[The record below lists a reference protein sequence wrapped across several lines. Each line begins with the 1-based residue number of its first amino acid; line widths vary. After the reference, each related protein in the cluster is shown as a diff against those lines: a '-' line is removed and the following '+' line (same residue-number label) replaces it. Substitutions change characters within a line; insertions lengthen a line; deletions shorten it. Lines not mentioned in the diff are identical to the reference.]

1 MLIYWRVYPVDPW
14 WLKIAW
20 KNQRVAVP
28 LTLRSYEDQRKGSE
42 VKGKGKQNE
51 KGKGR
56 GNVRISD
63 VPHIFVSQI
72 PPNGIFELLLN
83 LLFIAVLKKDPENY
97 PAW

>member
-1 MLIYWRVYPVDPW
+1 METIQKFGKYGNPEWLDHVALPFPW
-14 WLKIAW
+14 A
-20 KNQRVAVP
+20 
-28 LTLRSYEDQRKGSE
+28 TLRSYEDQRKGSE